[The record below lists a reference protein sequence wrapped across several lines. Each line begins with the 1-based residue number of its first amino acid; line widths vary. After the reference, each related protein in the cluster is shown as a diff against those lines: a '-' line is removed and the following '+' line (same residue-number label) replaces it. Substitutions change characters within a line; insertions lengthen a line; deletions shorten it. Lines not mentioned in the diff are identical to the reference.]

1 MGTDRRVRRTRAA
14 LTAAFTDLALERGYQ
29 AIAINDV
36 TERADVGRS
45 TLYTHF
51 SGMDDLLAQSLDR
64 HLRTISKCSLES
76 ELQPE
81 LVRVVEHFWQQRKI
95 ARVMLSGEPAAAITR
110 LLVSHLDTALHE
122 FGTIRRLP
130 ATFPVALLSV
140 QMASGQLALLRAWLA
155 GKVAAP
161 PEDVARLL
169 QATSNAAANAA
180 FFRASTAG
188 RSAGN

>member
-1 MGTDRRVRRTRAA
+1 M
-14 LTAAFTDLALERGYQ
+14 ERGYQ

-36 TERADVGRS
+36 AERADVGRS

-51 SGMDDLLAQSLDR
+51 SGIDDLLAHSLDR
-64 HLRTISKCSLES
+64 HLRTISTGCLAP

-81 LVRVVEHFWQQRKI
+81 LVRVVKHFWQQRRS

-140 QMASGQLALLRAWLA
+140 QMASGQLAMLRTWLA
-155 GKVAAP
+155 GKVAAQ

-169 QATSNAAANAA
+169 QATSSAAANAA
-180 FFRASTAG
+180 FPTSTAG
-188 RSAGN
+188 RPAGD